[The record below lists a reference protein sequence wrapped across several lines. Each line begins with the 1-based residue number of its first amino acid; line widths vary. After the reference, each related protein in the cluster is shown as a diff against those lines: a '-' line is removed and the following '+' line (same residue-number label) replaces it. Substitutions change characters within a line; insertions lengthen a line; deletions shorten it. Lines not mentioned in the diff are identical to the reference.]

1 MADTTDLRILARR
14 AVDAA
19 VRLTSRAA
27 RLTALVALAAAL
39 VCIGSFAL
47 GVAALSEGAR
57 TVWIVLG
64 GTFCVI
70 GVGAAVLATWRL
82 TSVRR
87 HATRLVDE
95 LFGLIERDPSAR
107 RTVIET
113 VEVGESGDRS
123 VVVSSRSYGN
133 FGTVLQGQVGDFPQ
147 LARSVAAVTTFP
159 FLMLLSIAVTIV
171 FALLAPMFLLALAL

>member
-27 RLTALVALAAAL
+27 RLTALVALVAVL

-47 GVAALSEGAR
+47 GVAALSDGAR

-64 GTFCVI
+64 GGFAVI
-70 GVGAAVLATWRL
+70 GVGTAVLATWRL
-82 TSVRR
+82 MSVRR
-87 HATRLVDE
+87 HATALVDE
-95 LFGLIERDPSAR
+95 LFGLMERDPSAR

-113 VEVGESGDRS
+113 VEVGETGDRS
-123 VVVSSRSYGN
+123 VVVSSRSYGGV
-133 FGTVLQGQVGDFPQ
+133 GTALQGRVGEFPQ
-147 LARSVAAVTTFP
+147 LARSIAAVTTFP
-159 FLMLLSIAVTIV
+159 FLMLVSIAVTIV
-171 FALLAPMFLLALAL
+171 FAFLAPLFLLALAL